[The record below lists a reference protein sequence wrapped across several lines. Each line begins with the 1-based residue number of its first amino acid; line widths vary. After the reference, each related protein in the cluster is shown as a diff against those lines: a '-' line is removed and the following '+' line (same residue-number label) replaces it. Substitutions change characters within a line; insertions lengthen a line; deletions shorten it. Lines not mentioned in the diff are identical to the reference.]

1 MMGILN
7 KLATLSRGAARE
19 SAEVLLDANAIRIFE
34 QEIVDVENTIR
45 LRKQSMSEMLVARKQ
60 VDREID
66 SVKEIVE
73 KREAQAGELLN
84 NNDQTDLVEEIA
96 ADIVQYETMLSDLKS
111 QSEAMSKRILKT
123 ETTLRKSLAEI
134 TQYRRDLRLA
144 KAKQMNTSVLAKE
157 SNLPKQLSELEY
169 TRQHIIGLQID
180 DDDRESVWEEME
192 DRVGMHDVNKNL
204 SDLEQQKKKEA
215 VLARIKKPYS

>member
-1 MMGILN
+1 MGILT
-7 KLATLSRGAARE
+7 KLATLTRGAARE

-45 LRKQSMSEMLVARKQ
+45 LRKQSMSEVLVARKQ
-60 VDREID
+60 VDREIE
-66 SVKEIVE
+66 SVQDVIE
-73 KREAQAGELLN
+73 KREAQASELLN
-84 NNDQTDLVEEIA
+84 ENDKTDLVEEIA

-111 QSEAMSKRILKT
+111 QSEVMSKRIMKT

-157 SNLPKQLSELEY
+157 SNLPKQLSELEH
-169 TRQHIIGLQID
+169 TRQHVTGLQTG

-192 DRVGMHDVNKNL
+192 GRVGTHDVNKKL
-204 SDLEQQKKKEA
+204 SDLEQQKKKDV
-215 VLARIKKPYS
+215 VLARIKKTSS